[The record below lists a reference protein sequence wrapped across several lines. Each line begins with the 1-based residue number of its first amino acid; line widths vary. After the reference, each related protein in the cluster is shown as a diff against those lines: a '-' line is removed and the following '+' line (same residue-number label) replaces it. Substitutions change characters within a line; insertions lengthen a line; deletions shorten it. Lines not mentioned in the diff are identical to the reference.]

1 MYNYMCM
8 HIDEDKNISKEYSLA
23 NEREADYF
31 EEGGFGFKLNK
42 INEKICWVYR
52 EYSASLSKFLELND
66 VSYLSSYCIIDKTI
80 YEKYSNILP
89 AGLF

>member
-1 MYNYMCM
+1 MYNYMGM

-23 NEREADYF
+23 NESEADYF
-31 EEGGFGFKLNK
+31 EEGGFGVKLNK
-42 INEKICWVYR
+42 INEKKCWVYR
-52 EYSASLSKFLELND
+52 EYSISLSKFLEHND
-66 VSYLSSYCIIDKTI
+66 VSYLSSYCIIDKTL